1 MKTAVNYLE
10 DSLKLRKDGG
20 DIYQFCISLDE
31 LQEIIDY
38 AKEMEKEQL
47 KQLMWNLTEIDMTKI
62 NKGLIIDNRFETY
75 WNETFKSE

>member
-1 MKTAVNYLE
+1 MKTAVEWFAEQMITNG
-10 DSLKLRKDGG
+10 KLTP
-20 DIYQFCISLDE
+20 E
-31 LQEIIDY
+31 LFEQ